1 MTATTATVTA
11 PVRRDEAG
19 RLFDQTMGLVA
30 LTAGL
35 FALGAYIGRDASG
48 GWAICWFLVS
58 FAVLLAMNAA
68 AKRSE
73 QLAVGLLFGF
83 GLLLGLAVA
92 PTVGSVGADP
102 QAVWLAG
109 GTTALFV
116 AGFGAAGYATRRDL
130 TALARSL
137 FRVLVG
143 LIVFGIVLVFAQIP
157 GGALIYAVAG
167 LVIFAGLT
175 AFDFQRL
182 RRTKGIRTAPLLA
195 ASIFLDVL
203 NVFLLFL
210 SLFSRGKEHARDM
223 TSGFHGCDEPRSQRE
238 SVG

>member
-1 MTATTATVTA
+1 MTVTSTTTAASV
-11 PVRRDEAG
+11 PLRRAEAG
-19 RLFDQTMGLVA
+19 RLFGQTMGLVA

-35 FALGAYIGRDASG
+35 FALGAYVGRDLSG

-58 FAVLLAMNAA
+58 FAVLLGMNAA
-68 AKRSE
+68 AQRSE

-92 PTVGSVGADP
+92 PTVGYYVDADP
-102 QAVWLAG
+102 RAVWLAG
-109 GTTALFV
+109 GATALFV

-130 TALARSL
+130 SALARSL
-137 FRVLVG
+137 FWALVG
-143 LIVFGIVLVFAQIP
+143 LIAFGIVLVFVEIP

-175 AFDFQRL
+175 MFDFQRL
-182 RRTKGIRTAPLLA
+182 RNTQDIRTAPLLA

-210 SLFSRGKEHARDM
+210 SLFSRGE
-223 TSGFHGCDEPRSQRE
+223 
-238 SVG
+238 

>member
-1 MTATTATVTA
+1 MTMSSTATTAPA
-11 PVRRDEAG
+11 PLSRAETSG
-19 RLFDQTMGLVA
+19 LLGQTMGLVA

-35 FALGAYIGRDASG
+35 FALGAYIGRDITG
-48 GWAICWFLVS
+48 GWAIAAFVVA
-58 FAVLLAMNAA
+58 FGVLLGINAA
-68 AKRSE
+68 AQRSE

-92 PTVGSVGADP
+92 PTIAYYVGADP
-102 QAVWLAG
+102 QSVWEAG
-109 GTTALFV
+109 GATALFV

-130 TALARSL
+130 SMLARSFFWAL
-137 FRVLVG
+137 LA
-143 LIVFGIVLVFAQIP
+143 LIVFGIVLVFVQIP
-157 GGALIYAVAG
+157 GGALIYAIAG

-182 RRTKGIRTAPLLA
+182 RRMQDIRTAPLLA

-210 SLFSRGKEHARDM
+210 SIFGGNDS
-223 TSGFHGCDEPRSQRE
+223 
-238 SVG
+238 